1 MSLWSCEEFPKT
13 ALYIQVFYAVV
24 LKLGLGCHP
33 KTNKTNLWGREMS
46 DGVGNKNV
54 EIWNVWAAV

>member
-54 EIWNVWAAV
+54 EI